1 MTGQVAIP
9 VEVRQRAVAAGDVG
23 RRWLDALPDLVT
35 GLERDWAIVVGDALH
50 GGSAGLVARAI
61 NAAGE
66 AVVLKLGSPAHD
78 NFANEVAVF
87 RIAAG
92 RGYANLLKYD
102 ARRRAILLE
111 LLGPK
116 LHELDLPVSRRI
128 EIICET
134 LREAWQSASDPK
146 GFRSGARQARHLAGS
161 IANWRQQLGEPCSSR
176 VVTQAMAFA
185 TERESAFDPA
195 RAVLLHGDAHDHN
208 ALQTLD
214 GAGFKFVDPDPLFGE
229 RAYDIAISMRSWTD
243 ELLAGDPA
251 RLGLDRC
258 TQLADLTGEAP
269 GAIWQWGFLQRV
281 SSGLFLM
288 VLGRFDE
295 GRRMLAVAE
304 AWAGVGAQAVI

>member
-1 MTGQVAIP
+1 MTGKVVIP
-9 VEVRQRAVAAGDVG
+9 VEVRQRAAAAGDVG
-23 RRWLDALPDLVT
+23 RRWLDALPDLVV
-35 GLERDWAIVVGDALH
+35 GLERDWGITVGDPFH
-50 GGSAGLVARAI
+50 GGSAGLVARAT

-78 NFANEVAVF
+78 NFASEVAVL

-92 RGYANLLKYD
+92 RGYANLLNYD
-102 ARRRAILLE
+102 APRRAMLLE
-111 LLGPK
+111 RLGPI
-116 LHELDLPVSRRI
+116 LHELGLPIARRI

-134 LREAWQSASDPK
+134 LRQAWPPAPDPAGLQSAAQK
-146 GFRSGARQARHLAGS
+146 ARHLAGL
-161 IANWRQQLGEPCSSR
+161 IAKWQQQLGEPCSGR
-176 VVTQAMAFA
+176 VVAQAMAFA
-185 TERESAFDPA
+185 TDRESAFDPA
-195 RAVLLHGDAHDHN
+195 RAVILHGDAHDHN

-243 ELLAGDPA
+243 ELLAGDPV

-258 TQLADLTGEAP
+258 KQLADLTGEAP
-269 GAIWQWGFLQRV
+269 GAIWQWGFLERV
-281 SSGLFLM
+281 SSGLFLL

-304 AWAGVGAQAVI
+304 TWAAVGA